1 MKRQVS
7 GRNSALLQIEPT
19 RVLFDGRPDFLRR
32 ERKTGSKAAGGAG
45 NVHADQNASDI
56 EDNGTDPVRRHGLF
70 ALGTGDSGGALGP
83 ADICLMP
90 PAENAEDRGQ
100 SRRKDDTGNDVRDEL
115 AD

>member
-83 ADICLMP
+83 ADLDLVP
-90 PAENAEDRGQ
+90 RAKNADRRWPNREED
-100 SRRKDDTGNDVRDEL
+100 D
-115 AD
+115 

>member
-56 EDNGTDPVRRHGLF
+56 EDNGTDHVRRNGLF
-70 ALGTGDSGGALGP
+70 ALGTGDSGAALGP
-83 ADICLMP
+83 ADIELMP
-90 PAENAEDRGQ
+90 HAKNGDDRWQNREEGDNG
-100 SRRKDDTGNDVRDEL
+100 S
-115 AD
+115 